1 MFISLKEALPL
12 FTKKLQCFSEIQAS
26 PKLLSKGTD
35 SLINSQTFLFVCDLG
50 FLKVLPLVLI
60 RVGCAFSFFFTKFS
74 ISFLI
79 WEKPAFDPLNEAL
92 KNIKFSDK
100 LLFL

>member
-1 MFISLKEALPL
+1 MCIRDRVFSKTSFDTNSIRLFISLKEALPL

-60 RVGCAFSFFFTKFS
+60 LVGCAFSFFLTKFS
-74 ISFLI
+74 ISFFYLR
-79 WEKPAFDPLNEAL
+79 WTRF
-92 KNIKFSDK
+92 
-100 LLFL
+100 